1 MIDPFQENSRRKRSL
16 GDLKRVF
23 RADTEVDWSEFQAA
37 KVRVKRDPIRLTD
50 GSDKEGRDSRLE
62 DKVNSLLLWFYNC
75 ATAKHSETSFTSPG
89 PSPLIRSG
97 TSCGI
102 STGGVTTT

>member
-23 RADTEVDWSEFQAA
+23 RSDTEVDWSEFQAA
-37 KVRVKRDPIRLTD
+37 KVRVKRDPIRLRD

-62 DKVNSLLLWFYNC
+62 DKVNSSLLWFYNC
-75 ATAKHSETSFTSPG
+75 ATANTARHHFPA
-89 PSPLIRSG
+89 LDRAH
-97 TSCGI
+97 
-102 STGGVTTT
+102 